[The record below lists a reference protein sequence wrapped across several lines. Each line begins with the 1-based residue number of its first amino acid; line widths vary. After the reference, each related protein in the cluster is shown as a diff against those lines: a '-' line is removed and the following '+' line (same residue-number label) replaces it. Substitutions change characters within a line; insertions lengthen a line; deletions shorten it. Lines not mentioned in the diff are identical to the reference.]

1 MTNLT
6 KLTKAQLIDLIQQQE
21 EEKYSVLK
29 EETGLPYD
37 SDEEWVKYIQKLQD
51 HNASRINDCEE
62 LIRQLQA
69 QTRRVS

>member
-1 MTNLT
+1 MTDLT
-6 KLTKAQLIDLIQQQE
+6 KRTKSQLIDIIQQQE

-37 SDEEWVKYIQKLQD
+37 SDEEWVKYIRKLQD

-62 LIRQLQA
+62 LIRQLKA
-69 QTRRVS
+69 QNNRVY